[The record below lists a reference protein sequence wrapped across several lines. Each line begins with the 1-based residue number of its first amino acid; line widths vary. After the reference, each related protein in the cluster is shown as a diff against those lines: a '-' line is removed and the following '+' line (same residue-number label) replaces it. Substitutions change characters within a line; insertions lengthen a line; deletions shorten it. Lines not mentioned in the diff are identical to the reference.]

1 MVALTRITTR
11 AGDGGLTFLGD
22 ATRVPKTAVRLDT
35 YGTVDEANTLLGAAR
50 LYTRGRGGIA
60 GEADA
65 MLARIQNELLD
76 LAADLCLPER
86 ETPRRRPPLRMLPS
100 QVERLEAEIAALDA
114 ASLDAAPGPA
124 PAAGAPFPSGRS
136 PAAALLRLAHA
147 VIRRAER
154 RLAALAREE
163 PVGETA
169 RQYTNRLSDH
179 LLRLARRLDGAEA
192 GAAA

>member
-35 YGTVDEANTLLGAAR
+35 YGTVDEANALLGAAR
-50 LYTRGRGGIA
+50 LYTRGRDGIA

-86 ETPRRRPPLRMLPS
+86 DTPRRRPPLRMLPS
-100 QVERLEAEIAALDA
+100 QVERLETEIAALDA
-114 ASLDAAPGPA
+114 VLGADPA
-124 PAAGAPFPSGRS
+124 CPALLPSGGS

-147 VIRRAER
+147 VVRRAER
-154 RLAALAREE
+154 RLVVLAREE
-163 PVGETA
+163 TVGETA
-169 RQYTNRLSDH
+169 RQYTDRLSDH
-179 LLRLARRLDGAEA
+179 LLRLARRLDAAET
-192 GAAA
+192 